1 MALFQ
6 CILEGGRIG
15 HATVNRRLKD
25 ENDKEKKKERK
36 KYIFFFSF

>member
-25 ENDKEKKKERK
+25 ENDKEKKKRERS
-36 KYIFFFSF
+36 IFFFSF